1 MICISFENQKE
12 CPVCGKIYSE
22 DHNYCSE
29 HTKLIELVY
38 SKDLVKICPKC
49 SKKYPE
55 GHNFC
60 SKHSDIIDLV
70 YIKDLVKV
78 CPNCDAKYPDGYN
91 YCVQCDSGVPLEYMD
106 VTPIKDI
113 KTHPNQF
120 YNFKNYSNKFN
131 EISQLL
137 SSENID
143 KLDNF
148 SLSQAQ
154 FDKILENIKA
164 TYKEILNNIIDEYHI
179 NLDNQKPLEKV
190 LLFSKS
196 FVKTDYKEGGGD
208 LGHFLFNEI
217 YIDDRATDALQITTI
232 IHELSHFLLA
242 EILEQVV
249 SIILDSQKTDAI
261 EAFVCYTLVKD
272 KFNYLVDEYCA
283 HTVEGRYALL
293 GYQDYGSY
301 IQAREDF
308 LNEYSEDYIDVAMGI
323 GNTFASYIKDIMASF
338 IDENLREEIK
348 EEFLKINDSP
358 RYPNLQYETSEIFEW
373 ERFSKAIQLMLSKKL
388 DDILNNDSDFERLEQ
403 YAVKFKK
410 NNS

>member
-1 MICISFENQKE
+1 MIIISFENQKE
-12 CPVCGKIYSE
+12 CPVCGKIYNE
-22 DHNYCSE
+22 DQNYCSE
-29 HTKLIELVY
+29 HTKLVELVY

-49 SKKYPE
+49 GIKYPE

-60 SKHSDIIDLV
+60 AKHSDRIDLV

-78 CPNCDAKYPDGYN
+78 CPNCDEKYPEEYN
-91 YCVQCDSGVPLEYMD
+91 YCVRCDCDEPLKYI
-106 VTPIKDI
+106 VTTQIKDI

-120 YNFKNYSNKFN
+120 YNFKNYSNNFCK
-131 EISQLL
+131 ISQLL
-137 SSENID
+137 SRENID

-148 SLSQAQ
+148 TLSQSE
-154 FDKILENIKA
+154 FDNILENIKT
-164 TYKEILNNIIDEYHI
+164 TYKEVLNNILNEYHVT
-179 NLDNQKPLEKV
+179 LDNLKPLEKV

-242 EILEQVV
+242 EILEQVL

-308 LNEYSEDYIDVAMGI
+308 LTEYSKDYIDVAIGI

-338 IDENLREEIK
+338 IDEELREEIK
-348 EEFLKINDSP
+348 NEFLRINDSP
-358 RYPNLQYETSEIFEW
+358 KYPNLQYETSEVYEW
-373 ERFSKAIQLMLSKKL
+373 ERFSKAIQLMLTKKL
-388 DDILNNDSDFERLEQ
+388 DDILNNDNDFERLEQ
-403 YAVKFKK
+403 YEVKFKK